1 MVMEITTTH
10 FLLPGKKHQ
19 RIKGTSINSFW
30 NTNTGI
36 FFRYK
41 APKTPA
47 CEAGSPDG
55 YRDEYFGNLPLPVG
69 RRSSWEKAQVGKQ
82 NGVIR
87 GALKR
92 FTTGKE

>member
-1 MVMEITTTH
+1 VMEITTTH
-10 FLLPGKKHQ
+10 FLLPGKKH
-19 RIKGTSINSFW
+19 RRLKGTSINSFW

-55 YRDEYFGNLPLPVG
+55 YRDEYFGNTV
-69 RRSSWEKAQVGKQ
+69 AGKKPKLG
-82 NGVIR
+82 NKM
-87 GALKR
+87 ALL
-92 FTTGKE
+92 EVP